1 MNVRNHTIS
10 LLVKNKPDVL
20 ARISGILS
28 AKGFNIENISANV
41 TMNPDITKITM
52 VAKGDT
58 ATIVKIEKEMKKLI
72 DVIDVI
78 RVKEKNAIQREM
90 ALVRV
95 KINRKTRDDVTK
107 SLDSLQCRILDESSD
122 RLLLEITGETGE
134 IDQALTSLEAL
145 GMEDMSRSGVVVL

>member
-1 MNVRNHTIS
+1 MNVDNHTIS

-20 ARISGILS
+20 ARISGLLS

-72 DVIDVI
+72 DVVDVL
-78 RVKEKNAIQREM
+78 RVKSKIAIQREM

-95 KINRKTRDDVTK
+95 KIDRKTRDDVIK
-107 SLDSLQCRILDESSD
+107 SLDPLQCRVLDESSD
-122 RLLLEITGETGE
+122 RLVLEMTGETAE
-134 IDQALTSLEAL
+134 IDQALVSLEAL

>member
-72 DVIDVI
+72 DVVDVI

-90 ALVRV
+90 ALIRVRIDRETRNNV
-95 KINRKTRDDVTK
+95 MKT
-107 SLDSLQCRILDESSD
+107 LDSLRCRVLDESSD

-134 IDQALTSLEAL
+134 IDQALTALEAL